1 MARKSRR
8 TRRLRVV
15 NPDCAGIDIGK
26 DRHFVA
32 VDPERSEEPVRSFGA
47 FTRDLEEMAAWLA
60 SCGVT
65 KVAMESTSVYWIP
78 VYETLERAGFEVML
92 VPPRM
97 TKQIG
102 GRKSDVLDCQWIWQ
116 LMSYG
121 LLRGAFRP
129 GDEVCPLRSY
139 ARQMRRLTGDRSRCV
154 LHMQKA
160 LTEMNVKL
168 DSVIANITGLT
179 GQRILRAI
187 IGGERDPERLATLRH
202 RGIKADADTIA
213 ASLQGTWREEHL
225 FALEQAMQ
233 RYDFLTQQID
243 DCEAR
248 VMAEIERLTPPD
260 DPPDGGAPDPAP
272 GTISETASSRSANA
286 ATNDTGRE
294 GIQPLALRKMMGV
307 DLTAI
312 PTVGPGTALVIASE
326 IGPDFSAFP
335 SAQHFCSWLAL
346 APGTRISG
354 GKNLPGKSPKA
365 VNPVGQALRM
375 AAMAARRSE
384 TFIGAKHRARLARM
398 DTPVAIKATAREL
411 ACLVYLMVTEGQ
423 EYVEQGIGA
432 YEKRRLNRKFA
443 HLDRQARK
451 LGLQLVPKMQG
462 EEKQNPMLSI
472 ATCYSR
478 ASTCAA
484 LRLGRGSNGGLGTCY
499 SRAWSDV
506 TDGAGFPRPRS
517 REWDFEHGSSPLAT
531 EMKPGRMFHGAQ
543 VSKNPAPQGGEPGL
557 RRDRH
562 RQGPAFRGGRG
573 GTQRGAGAFVRRLYP
588 RSGGDGGVAGVVRGV
603 VKPPP
608 ARRSGSVAG
617 VTGACVCDGWGLNW
631 LRVG

>member
-1 MARKSRR
+1 MFHGAQVSK
-8 TRRLRVV
+8 TQRLRVV

-65 KVAMESTSVYWIP
+65 KVAMESTSVYWIA

-168 DSVIANITGLT
+168 DSVIANIVGLT

-187 IGGERDPERLATLRH
+187 IDGERDPERLATLRH

-272 GTISETASSRSANA
+272 GTTSETASPLCA
-286 ATNDTGRE
+286 ASNDTGRE

-335 SAQHFCSWLAL
+335 SAQHFCSGLRSRREPGSAAARTSPASPRRRSTPSGRPCAWRPWPRAAARPSS
-346 APGTRISG
+346 APSTAQGSPEWTPPLRSRRPPANSPG
-354 GKNLPGKSPKA
+354 LPDGDRRPGIRRAGHRRLREAAPQQKVRSSRPPSPKTRAPTRPENARRGKTEPNA
-365 VNPVGQALRM
+365 VN
-375 AAMAARRSE
+375 
-384 TFIGAKHRARLARM
+384 RL
-398 DTPVAIKATAREL
+398 
-411 ACLVYLMVTEGQ
+411 
-423 EYVEQGIGA
+423 GI
-432 YEKRRLNRKFA
+432 
-443 HLDRQARK
+443 
-451 LGLQLVPKMQG
+451 
-462 EEKQNPMLSI
+462 
-472 ATCYSR
+472 CYSR
-478 ASTCAA
+478 ASTCAS
-484 LRLGRGSNGGLGTCY
+484 LRLGRGSNGGLC
-499 SRAWSDV
+499 
-506 TDGAGFPRPRS
+506 
-517 REWDFEHGSSPLAT
+517 
-531 EMKPGRMFHGAQ
+531 
-543 VSKNPAPQGGEPGL
+543 L
-557 RRDRH
+557 RRL
-562 RQGPAFRGGRG
+562 GREV
-573 GTQRGAGAFVRRLYP
+573 AA
-588 RSGGDGGVAGVVRGV
+588 GGVKRPFAHWRAVAAPDVNRDSPYGTL
-603 VKPPP
+603 P
-608 ARRSGSVAG
+608 AR
-617 VTGACVCDGWGLNW
+617 
-631 LRVG
+631 

>member
-1 MARKSRR
+1 MDKDDGGARREKWA
-8 TRRLRVV
+8 RLRFAVV
-15 NPDCAGIDIGK
+15 GPLLASPPPAGQLGAELERLSQREWEHPSGK
-26 DRHFVA
+26 GPVRFA
-32 VDPERSEEPVRSFGA
+32 ASTIERWYYRARAEQQDPVKALRRKLRTDVGRERSMS
-47 FTRDLEEMAAWLA
+47 
-60 SCGVT
+60 
-65 KVAMESTSVYWIP
+65 
-78 VYETLERAGFEVML
+78 AGL
-92 VPPRM
+92 
-97 TKQIG
+97 
-102 GRKSDVLDCQWIWQ
+102 
-116 LMSYG
+116 
-121 LLRGAFRP
+121 
-129 GDEVCPLRSY
+129 
-139 ARQMRRLTGDRSRCV
+139 
-154 LHMQKA
+154 
-160 LTEMNVKL
+160 
-168 DSVIANITGLT
+168 
-179 GQRILRAI
+179 
-187 IGGERDPERLATLRH
+187 
-202 RGIKADADTIA
+202 IA
-213 ASLQGTWREEHL
+213 ALLDQYRAHPSWSAQLHYETWREEHL

-243 DCEAR
+243 DCEVR

-272 GTISETASSRSANA
+272 GTISDTASSRSANA

-375 AAMAARRSE
+375 AAMAARRSQ

-472 ATCYSR
+472 A
-478 ASTCAA
+478 
-484 LRLGRGSNGGLGTCY
+484 
-499 SRAWSDV
+499 
-506 TDGAGFPRPRS
+506 
-517 REWDFEHGSSPLAT
+517 
-531 EMKPGRMFHGAQ
+531 
-543 VSKNPAPQGGEPGL
+543 
-557 RRDRH
+557 
-562 RQGPAFRGGRG
+562 
-573 GTQRGAGAFVRRLYP
+573 
-588 RSGGDGGVAGVVRGV
+588 
-603 VKPPP
+603 
-608 ARRSGSVAG
+608 
-617 VTGACVCDGWGLNW
+617 
-631 LRVG
+631 

>member
-8 TRRLRVV
+8 TQRLRVV

-32 VDPERSEEPVRSFGA
+32 VEAERTEEPVRSFGA

-187 IGGERDPERLATLRH
+187 IDGERDPERLATLRH

-233 RYDFLTQQID
+233 RYDFLTRQID

-260 DPPDGGAPDPAP
+260 DLPDGGAPDPAP
-272 GTISETASSRSANA
+272 GTTSETASSRSANA

-346 APGTRISG
+346 APGTRI
-354 GKNLPGKSPKA
+354 
-365 VNPVGQALRM
+365 VD
-375 AAMAARRSE
+375 RRR
-384 TFIGAKHRARLARM
+384 IL
-398 DTPVAIKATAREL
+398 TP
-411 ACLVYLMVTEGQ
+411 
-423 EYVEQGIGA
+423 
-432 YEKRRLNRKFA
+432 
-443 HLDRQARK
+443 
-451 LGLQLVPKMQG
+451 
-462 EEKQNPMLSI
+462 
-472 ATCYSR
+472 YSHTI
-478 ASTCAA
+478 ST
-484 LRLGRGSNGGLGTCY
+484 R
-499 SRAWSDV
+499 
-506 TDGAGFPRPRS
+506 
-517 REWDFEHGSSPLAT
+517 
-531 EMKPGRMFHGAQ
+531 
-543 VSKNPAPQGGEPGL
+543 
-557 RRDRH
+557 
-562 RQGPAFRGGRG
+562 
-573 GTQRGAGAFVRRLYP
+573 
-588 RSGGDGGVAGVVRGV
+588 
-603 VKPPP
+603 
-608 ARRSGSVAG
+608 
-617 VTGACVCDGWGLNW
+617 
-631 LRVG
+631 

>member
-168 DSVIANITGLT
+168 DSVIANIVGLT

-243 DCEAR
+243 HCEVR

-272 GTISETASSRSANA
+272 GTTSETASGRSANA
-286 ATNDTGRE
+286 ASNYTGKE
-294 GIQPLALRKMMGV
+294 GIQALALRKMMGV

-312 PTVGPGTALVIASE
+312 PTIGPGTALVIASE

-411 ACLVYLMVTEGQ
+411 ACLDLPDGDRRP
-423 EYVEQGIGA
+423 GIRRAGH
-432 YEKRRLNRKFA
+432 RRLREAAPQQEVRSSRPPSPKTRAPTRPENARRGKTEPNAVNR
-443 HLDRQARK
+443 
-451 LGLQLVPKMQG
+451 
-462 EEKQNPMLSI
+462 
-472 ATCYSR
+472 
-478 ASTCAA
+478 
-484 LRLGRGSNGGLGTCY
+484 LGTCY
-499 SRAWSDV
+499 SR
-506 TDGAGFPRPRS
+506 
-517 REWDFEHGSSPLAT
+517 E
-531 EMKPGRMFHGAQ
+531 
-543 VSKNPAPQGGEPGL
+543 
-557 RRDRH
+557 
-562 RQGPAFRGGRG
+562 
-573 GTQRGAGAFVRRLYP
+573 
-588 RSGGDGGVAGVVRGV
+588 
-603 VKPPP
+603 PPP

-617 VTGACVCDGWGLNW
+617 VTGACVCDGSGLNW

>member
-1 MARKSRR
+1 MFHGAQVSKNPAPREPGLRR
-8 TRRLRVV
+8 VDT
-15 NPDCAGIDIGK
+15 K

-187 IGGERDPERLATLRH
+187 IDGERDPERLATLRH

-260 DPPDGGAPDPAP
+260 DLPDGGAPDPAP
-272 GTISETASSRSANA
+272 GTTSETASSRSANA
-286 ATNDTGRE
+286 ASNDTGKE
-294 GIQPLALRKMMGV
+294 GIQALALRAMMGV

-312 PTVGPGTALVIASE
+312 PTIGPGTALVIASE

-411 ACLVYLMVTEGQ
+411 ACLDLPHGDRRP
-423 EYVEQGIGA
+423 GIRRAGH
-432 YEKRRLNRKFA
+432 RRLREAAPQQKVRSSRPPSPKTRAPTRPENARRGKTEPNAVNR
-443 HLDRQARK
+443 
-451 LGLQLVPKMQG
+451 
-462 EEKQNPMLSI
+462 
-472 ATCYSR
+472 
-478 ASTCAA
+478 
-484 LRLGRGSNGGLGTCY
+484 LGTCY
-499 SRAWSDV
+499 SRALFVDPSQSSKIN
-506 TDGAGFPRPRS
+506 ALPRRSAPNPRS
-517 REWDFEHGSSPLAT
+517 VQQRRRARGPEST
-531 EMKPGRMFHGAQ
+531 
-543 VSKNPAPQGGEPGL
+543 APT
-557 RRDRH
+557 
-562 RQGPAFRGGRG
+562 A
-573 GTQRGAGAFVRRLYP
+573 V
-588 RSGGDGGVAGVVRGV
+588 
-603 VKPPP
+603 PPM
-608 ARRSGSVAG
+608 S
-617 VTGACVCDGWGLNW
+617 
-631 LRVG
+631 